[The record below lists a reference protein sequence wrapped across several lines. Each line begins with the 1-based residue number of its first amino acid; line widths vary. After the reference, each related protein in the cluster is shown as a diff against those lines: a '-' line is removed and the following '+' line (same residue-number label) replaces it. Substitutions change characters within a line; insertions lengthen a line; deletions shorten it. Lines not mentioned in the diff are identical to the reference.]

1 MNREVNKSMVK
12 RAAGLCL
19 LTGLLLGLSRPG
31 LAGQGP
37 VEVLQSMTET
47 LLEIVRQ
54 DPDVI
59 HDTARLRDIATE
71 VVLPRVDFNALS
83 RWVLGKHW
91 RTATAQQRSDFIIEF
106 REMLLGNYLR
116 SVSEYRDNTIRFM
129 PLRGE
134 QQAESVTVNA
144 EVEQPDGP
152 VVHVSFRMHNV
163 ANEWLIYDVSVE
175 GISLVTTHRSSFS
188 QQIHNSGM
196 DGLIESLRSLNANR
210 AAENETG
217 TTAELASK

>member
-1 MNREVNKSMVK
+1 MAE
-12 RAAGLCL
+12 
-19 LTGLLLGLSRPG
+19 
-31 LAGQGP
+31 QGP

-54 DPDVI
+54 DPGVI
-59 HDTARLRDIATE
+59 HDTTRLRTLATD
-71 VVLPRVDFNALS
+71 VVLPRVDFDALS

-91 RTATAQQRSDFIIEF
+91 RTATSQQRSDFIIEF

-116 SVSEYRDNTIRFM
+116 SVSEYRDNVVRFL

-134 QQAESVTVNA
+134 QQAERATVNA

-163 ANEWLIYDVSVE
+163 ASNWLIYDVSVE

-196 DGLIESLRSLNANR
+196 DGLIRSLRSMNASH
-210 AAENETG
+210 AAENDTV
-217 TTAELASK
+217 TTPELTSK

>member
-1 MNREVNKSMVK
+1 MGRLTITGGVK
-12 RAAGLCL
+12 WWAGWL
-19 LTGLLLGLSRPG
+19 LAGLLLGLSRPG
-31 LAGQGP
+31 MAEQGP

-59 HDTARLRDIATE
+59 HDTTRLRTIASE

-91 RTATAQQRSDFIIEF
+91 RTATPQQRSDFIIEF

-116 SVSEYRDNTIRFM
+116 SVSEYRDNVVRFL
-129 PLRGE
+129 PLRGK
-134 QQAESVTVNA
+134 QQAERATVNA

-163 ANEWLIYDVSVE
+163 ASNWLIYDVSVE

-196 DGLIESLRSLNANR
+196 DGLITSLRSMNASR
-210 AAENETG
+210 AAEVDTV
-217 TTAELASK
+217 TTPELASK

>member
-1 MNREVNKSMVK
+1 MGRLIIKGGVK
-12 RAAGLCL
+12 WWAGWL
-19 LTGLLLGLSRPG
+19 LAGLLLGLSRPG
-31 LAGQGP
+31 MAEQGP
-37 VEVLQSMTET
+37 VEVLQSMTDT
-47 LLEIVRQ
+47 LLEIIRQ

-59 HDTARLRDIATE
+59 HDTTRLRTIATD
-71 VVLPRVDFNALS
+71 VVLPRVDFDALS

-91 RTATAQQRSDFIIEF
+91 RTATSQQRSDFIIEF

-116 SVSEYRDNTIRFM
+116 SVSEYRDNVVRFL

-134 QQAESVTVNA
+134 QQAERATVNA

-163 ANEWLIYDVSVE
+163 ASNWLIYDVSVE

-196 DGLIESLRSLNANR
+196 DGLIASLRSMNASH
-210 AAENETG
+210 AAGDDTV
-217 TTAELASK
+217 TTPELASK

>member
-1 MNREVNKSMVK
+1 MSGVMNTQGVK
-12 RAAGLCL
+12 WRAGWL
-19 LTGLLLGLSRPG
+19 LTALLLGLSRPG
-31 LAGQGP
+31 MAEQGP

-54 DPDVI
+54 DPKVI
-59 HDTARLRDIATE
+59 HDTTRLRTIATD
-71 VVLPRVDFNALS
+71 VVLPRVDFDALS

-91 RTATAQQRSDFIIEF
+91 RTATSQQRSDFIIEF

-116 SVSEYRDNTIRFM
+116 SVSEYRDNVVRFL

-134 QQAESVTVNA
+134 QQDERATVNA

-163 ANEWLIYDVSVE
+163 ANKWLIYDVSVE

-188 QQIHNSGM
+188 QQIHNGGM
-196 DGLIESLRSLNANR
+196 DSLIEQLRARNVSR
-210 AAENETG
+210 AAVNDTV
-217 TTAELASK
+217 TTPELASK